1 MLMISAERRGALRP
15 IGGQVKCH
23 FFVSEPTSF
32 PVALEVSRE
41 VTYICFLM
49 QGNLARSPRFI
60 DKSGIYEGDSR
71 IRDAV
76 ECASY
81 QTQKTS
87 PKRPGFFQ
95 LLFEYPSIREPGLRV
110 QTLPTCPS
118 KYISQTVPTVNT
130 IFDGFSSSELADVRH
145 GHNFINLRVTNFIH
159 HSINTLD

>member
-1 MLMISAERRGALRP
+1 MLKISAERRGALRP
-15 IGGQVKCH
+15 IGGQIKCH

-76 ECASY
+76 CIIPDSKNFTEASRVFSASFRVS
-81 QTQKTS
+81 KH
-87 PKRPGFFQ
+87 PGARAPGAD
-95 LLFEYPSIREPGLRV
+95 PSHLSFKI
-110 QTLPTCPS
+110 
-118 KYISQTVPTVNT
+118 Y
-130 IFDGFSSSELADVRH
+130 F
-145 GHNFINLRVTNFIH
+145 TNGANGQNHFRR
-159 HSINTLD
+159 L